1 VASRARAIRRPRARF
16 ARGLNGL
23 GEAPPSKY
31 FLNILWDYKPEE
43 APLHPKASAVFQQRA
58 VKMGL
63 DFPLT
68 RCMPATPPISDLLP
82 EPFKIIQTP
91 GVLVMLHETD
101 TNFRQIF
108 TDGRELPA
116 DPQPSWMGYSVGRWD
131 GDTLVV
137 ETTGFNGRGWL
148 DALGH
153 EASESLRLTERFT
166 RRDFG
171 HMDVQLTLDDP
182 NTFTKPVTIKV
193 TQLLVPDTDLLESF
207 CAENERDAVHMAVSK

>member
-1 VASRARAIRRPRARF
+1 
-16 ARGLNGL
+16 
-23 GEAPPSKY
+23 
-31 FLNILWDYKPEE
+31 
-43 APLHPKASAVFQQRA
+43 
-58 VKMGL
+58 MGL

-207 CAENERDAVHMAVSK
+207 CAENERDVVHMAVSK